1 LKTVVVTGG
10 TGYIGGFLV
19 GELLRQGLRVV
30 VVGRSA
36 SQAYEELE
44 GIYFISFQGV
54 EQLIESLLPFKPD
67 GVIHLAAF
75 YRNDHTPADV
85 VDLVEANILFLALVT
100 EASVE
105 AGAKWLVNI
114 GSHSQLFG
122 EANTPA
128 NLYAATKSAFQEVL
142 RFYADARGLQVASL
156 LLGDVYGANDTRKK
170 ILNLWR
176 DASES
181 SSVVGMSP
189 GEQVV
194 QPIHVFDVVSAIT
207 HTFSLLE
214 DRSLE
219 SPSTYLVRG
228 DKAVTVIELA
238 KVFSEETERRLQLS
252 WGARP
257 YHHREMMALTTLIPD
272 LPGWS
277 ASIPLEEGL
286 KRAFGHK

>member
-1 LKTVVVTGG
+1 MVTGG
-10 TGYIGGFLV
+10 SGYIGGVLV
-19 GELLRQGLRVV
+19 GQLLRQGLRVV

-36 SQAYEELE
+36 SQGHEESDEL
-44 GIYFISFQGV
+44 YFISFQGV
-54 EQLIESLLPFKPD
+54 EQLIESLLPFKAD
-67 GVIHLAAF
+67 GVIHLAAS
-75 YRNDHTPADV
+75 YRNDHIPADV
-85 VDLVEANILFLALVT
+85 GELVEANILFLSLVT

-142 RFYADARGLQVASL
+142 RFYADARGLQVATL
-156 LLGDVYGANDTRKK
+156 LLGDVYGPHDSRKK

-181 SSVVGMSP
+181 SSVLGMSP

-194 QPIHVFDVVSAIT
+194 QPIHVLDVVSAIT
-207 HTFSLLE
+207 HSFSLLE
-214 DRSLE
+214 DCSLE

-228 DKAVTVIELA
+228 DKALTVRELA
-238 KVFSEETERRLQLS
+238 EVFSEETGRPLQLS

-257 YHHREMMALTTLIPD
+257 YHHREMMALTTQVPD

-277 ASIPLEEGL
+277 TSIPLGEGL
-286 KRAFGHK
+286 KQAFSHR